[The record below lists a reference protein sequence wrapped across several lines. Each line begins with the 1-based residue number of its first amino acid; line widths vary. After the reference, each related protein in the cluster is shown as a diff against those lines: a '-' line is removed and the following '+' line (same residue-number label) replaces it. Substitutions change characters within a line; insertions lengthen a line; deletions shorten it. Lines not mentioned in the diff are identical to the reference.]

1 MGKFNLGL
9 KYSIKVKDKNG
20 KTTFKKTGISK
31 SLVRNFVYW
40 LKSFFDITA
49 QTGTGAYFTTADI
62 LDVSR
67 TLPYVNSTYTAVQGY
82 FGVLGAPAS
91 TSSLGLRVG
100 LNNTPVTPEDFEMGA
115 LIAHGTGSDQM
126 VYGAQ
131 TVEAVTI
138 VGSTISFRV
147 SRPFTNN
154 SGSIIT
160 VKEIGAAL
168 GLDDSGNVLRSLLY
182 LHDILPASV
191 DVPDGSTFTLRY
203 TFAVTI

>member
-1 MGKFNLGL
+1 MRKFNLGL
-9 KYSIKVKDKNG
+9 KYSVEVKDKNG

-31 SLVRNFVYW
+31 SLVRNFMFW

-62 LDVSR
+62 LDFAR
-67 TLPYVNSTYTAVQGY
+67 TLPYANTMYIGVQGW
-82 FGVLGAPAS
+82 FGVFGAPAN

-100 LNNTPVTPEDFEMGA
+100 LNDTSVTPEDFEMGA
-115 LIAHGTGSDQM
+115 LIAHGTSSNEM

-168 GLDDSGNVLRSLLY
+168 GMVDSGNTLRSLLY
-182 LHDILPASV
+182 LHDILPAPV

-203 TFAVTI
+203 TFAVII

>member
-1 MGKFNLGL
+1 MTKFNLGL
-9 KYSIKVKDKNG
+9 KYSIEVKDKNG

-31 SLVRNFVYW
+31 SLLRNFVYW
-40 LKSFFDITA
+40 LKQFFDIT
-49 QTGTGAYFTTADI
+49 TNVGYGLSFTVADI

-67 TLPYVNSTYTAVQGY
+67 TFPYALSAYCGA
-82 FGVLGAPAS
+82 FGILGSPAN
-91 TSSLGLRVG
+91 TSNLGLRIG
-100 LNNTPVTPEDFEMGA
+100 LNNTPVAPEDWEMGA
-115 LIAHGTGSDQM
+115 LIAHGTGSNQM

-131 TVEAVTI
+131 SVEAVTI

-168 GLDDSGNVLRSLLY
+168 GQLDSAAAERHYLY

-203 TFAVTI
+203 TFAVII